1 MKPESLSSN
10 QKDGIRWIGGGKYS
24 PSTHSTSSGQASSP
38 GPFDKLRASSPGTGR
53 TGWQIAGDSWQKSEV
68 GGQRSGVRRQVG

>member
-24 PSTHSTSSGQASSP
+24 PSTSSGQAGS
-38 GPFDKLRASSPGTGR
+38 KQMATGSED
-53 TGWQIAGDSWQKSEV
+53 IADFGF
-68 GGQRSGVRRQVG
+68 